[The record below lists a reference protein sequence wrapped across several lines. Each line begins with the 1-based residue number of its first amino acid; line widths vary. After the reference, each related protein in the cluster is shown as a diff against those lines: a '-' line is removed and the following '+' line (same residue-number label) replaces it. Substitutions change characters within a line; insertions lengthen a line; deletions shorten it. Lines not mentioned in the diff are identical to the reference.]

1 MIYRILFAFDAL
13 VILVLVYFFVD
24 GLKYSGLGESL
35 AIMGPIIAVPI
46 AIMVA
51 AQLLRARGK
60 TGLALVLLIVVA
72 VPPAI
77 FAAFMGLLLA
87 SNPNW
92 Q

>member
-13 VILVLVYFFVD
+13 VVLVLAYFFVD
-24 GLKYSGLGESL
+24 GLKYSSLGESL

-51 AQLLRARGK
+51 AQLLRARGRA
-60 TGLALVLLIVVA
+60 GLALVLLIVVA

-77 FAAFMGLLLA
+77 FAAFMGLLLM